1 MVKEI
6 EVKPT
11 RVSIQV
17 DGELTSEAAAIAN
30 PQFAASQKATQP
42 MYKRI
47 EDSRRLSGEDMAF
60 TCNTR
65 SD

>member
-1 MVKEI
+1 MVNEI
-6 EVKPT
+6 EDKPE
-11 RVSIQV
+11 RKSIQV
-17 DGELTSEAAAIAN
+17 GGVLTPEAAALAN

-42 MYKRI
+42 MNKRI

>member
-1 MVKEI
+1 MREEQKSER
-6 EVKPT
+6 K
-11 RVSIQV
+11 SIQV
-17 DGELTSEAAAIAN
+17 NGDLIPEAAAIAN
-30 PQFAASQKATQP
+30 PQFAAAQKATRP

-47 EDSRRLSGEDMAF
+47 DDSRRLSGKDMAF